1 MWKPLTKKPFSSYVK
16 KACSSQRLLHTL
28 NFFPSWLLAHPPA
41 DVMEQEPFRYLTPLC
56 GMNQICFVHLQVTVP
71 WRAGLASDVGRSLTV
86 LSFLQKSGTWKP
98 ECSSESLSHSV
109 LAAVMVLSTKFL
121 KVLDSTW
128 KWPNALYLEL
138 DNKISLVYHF
148 KWKANSALPAKNIN
162 ALLLPAFADVMSK
175 NGLKIGNSSSEIP
188 A

>member
-1 MWKPLTKKPFSSYVK
+1 MWKRHVLHKGCFTPWIFSPPGSLLIHQLMWWSRSPSDIWPHFVEWTKSALSICK
-16 KACSSQRLLHTL
+16 SQCHGEQV
-28 NFFPSWLLAHPPA
+28 WLLMWGG
-41 DVMEQEPFRYLTPLC
+41 VSLSYPFCRKW
-56 GMNQICFVHLQVTVP
+56 HLKQ
-71 WRAGLASDVGRSLTV
+71 
-86 LSFLQKSGTWKP
+86 

-109 LAAVMVLSTKFL
+109 LAAVMVFSTKFL

-128 KWPNALYLEL
+128 KWPNTLYLEL